1 MEELQ
6 LTLTPARVD
15 QRNFGVMLSNWRVGQ
30 VINALVVDRMPSGNV
45 LLNAGGREFV
55 TPLDLPVQPG
65 TRLQLEVQQVAPQ
78 LVLRLLNGSEKSGSL
93 PGAESLARPTQLGNG
108 PAGAMSLGGGTTAAS
123 VLSALAT
130 QPNLRALVNQSPVLA
145 SLITSLSSQVLQSS
159 TLSAGLLSQAVA
171 QSGLFTEANLL
182 AGRSVSLR
190 TNTKTQLI
198 QLQRGIAEIAGNNL
212 GVEARAALNNLSDL
226 TNAALAN
233 LNQQQLISMPQ
244 ENAGQRWAFNLPLDW
259 AGSFV
264 DLAMTIEHE
273 VDEDDPEG
281 GGGRDEWRV
290 HLNLELPEVGRLQA
304 LVTLSGSDVSVAF
317 TSNSDAVRRV
327 FESSFGE
334 LRDRMIVS
342 DFRVRELAVRQSVQA
357 DQTSDAPNS
366 GFEVRV

>member
-45 LLNAGGREFV
+45 LLNTGGREFV

-65 TRLQLEVQQVAPQ
+65 TKLQLEVQQVTPQ
-78 LVLRLLNGSEKSGSL
+78 LVLRLLAGAEKSGSL
-93 PGAESLARPTQLGNG
+93 PGADSLARPMQPGNTL
-108 PAGAMSLGGGTTAAS
+108 AAATSLGGGVTSAGL
-123 VLSALAT
+123 LSAIAT
-130 QPNLRALVNQSPVLA
+130 QPNLRALVNQNPVLTTF
-145 SLITSLSSQVLQSS
+145 ITALSSQVLQSS

-182 AGRSVSLR
+182 AGRSASLR
-190 TNTKTQLI
+190 TNTKTQLL
-198 QLQRGIAEIAGNNL
+198 QLQRGVAEVAGNNL
-212 GVEARAALNNLSDL
+212 AVEARAALNSLSDL

-244 ENAGQRWAFNLPLDW
+244 ENAGQRWAFNLPLEW
-259 AGSFV
+259 AGSV
-264 DLAMTIEHE
+264 IDLAMTIER
-273 VDEDDPEG
+273 DADEG
-281 GGGRDEWRV
+281 GVDGDEAREEWRV
-290 HLNLELPEVGRLQA
+290 HLNLQLPEVGKLQT
-304 LVTLSGSDVSVAF
+304 LVTLSGSDVRVSF
-317 TSNSDAVRRV
+317 TSDSEAVRRV

-342 DFRVRELAVRQSVQA
+342 DFRVKDLAVRQGVQLNQST
-357 DQTSDAPNS
+357 DSTTS
-366 GFEVRV
+366 GFKVKA

>member
-1 MEELQ
+1 MEDLQ

-15 QRNFGVMLSNWRVGQ
+15 QRNFGVMLANWRAGQ
-30 VINALVVDRMPSGNV
+30 VINALVVDRMPSGNL

-65 TRLQLEVQQVAPQ
+65 ARLQLEVQQVTPQ

-108 PAGAMSLGGGTTAAS
+108 PAGAMSLGGGITAAN
-123 VLSALAT
+123 VVSALAT
-130 QPNLRALVNQSPVLA
+130 QPNLRVLVNQSPVL
-145 SLITSLSSQVLQSS
+145 SVLTSALSSQVLQSS

-182 AGRSVSLR
+182 AGRSGSLR

-198 QLQRGIAEIAGNNL
+198 QLQRGIAEIAANSL
-212 GVEARAALNNLSDL
+212 GVEARAALSNLSDL

-233 LNQQQLISMPQ
+233 LNQQQLVSMPQ
-244 ENAGQRWAFNLPLDW
+244 DNAGQRWAFNLPLEW
-259 AGSFV
+259 AGSIV
-264 DLAMTIEHE
+264 DLAMTIEHHE
-273 VDEDDPEG
+273 DEDDAER

-290 HLNLELPEVGRLQA
+290 RLNLELPEVGRLQA

-317 TSNSDAVRRV
+317 TSDSDAVRRV

-342 DFRVRELAVRQSVQA
+342 DFRVRELAVGQSVQA

>member
-65 TRLQLEVQQVAPQ
+65 TRLQLEVQQVTPQ
-78 LVLRLLNGSEKSGSL
+78 LVLRLLTGSEKSGSL
-93 PGAESLARPTQLGNG
+93 SGAESSARLTQAGNS

-145 SLITSLSSQVLQSS
+145 ALITSLSSQVLQPS

-182 AGRSVSLR
+182 AGRSGSLR

-198 QLQRGIAEIAGNNL
+198 QLQRGIADISVTSL
-212 GVEARAALNNLSDL
+212 GVEARAALSNLSDL

-244 ENAGQRWAFNLPLDW
+244 ENAGQRWAFNLPLEW
-259 AGSFV
+259 AGSV
-264 DLAMTIEHE
+264 IDLAMTIEHDSE
-273 VDEDDPEG
+273 EDDADAVKA
-281 GGGRDEWRV
+281 RDEWRV
-290 HLNLELPEVGRLQA
+290 QLNLELPEVGGLRA
-304 LVTLSGSDVSVAF
+304 LITLSGSDLSVAF
-317 TSNSDAVRRV
+317 TSESDVVRRL
-327 FESSFGE
+327 FESSFDD

-342 DFRVRELAVRQSVQA
+342 DFRVRELAVRQGIQA
-357 DQTSDAPNS
+357 TETTDSPKS